1 LKFVKIVEGKEIVIE
16 CDNENLYSLY
26 LREGFK
32 EVKEIKDKKK

>member
-16 CDNENLYSLY
+16 CDNQNLYSLY

-32 EVKEIKDKKK
+32 EAKPKTEKK